1 MTVASHLAD
10 VSADVLNEASL
21 TSDPYRLRRF
31 VDAQRP
37 VLDAV
42 SAELHRG
49 VKESHWM
56 WFIFPQ
62 IQGLGQSAIS
72 KEFSLASLDEAR
84 AYLAHP
90 ILGKRLLEMTRWM
103 LALDGRSAHEILG
116 SPDDKKFHSSMTLF
130 ALASAADAAPAAP
143 GQLLEMPEAR
153 QVFLDALS
161 KFFNGAF
168 DSGTLSRLG

>member
-1 MTVASHLAD
+1 MTVASPLAD
-10 VSADVLNEASL
+10 KAQDGDLIP
-21 TSDPYRLRRF
+21 DRYRLRRF
-31 VDAQRP
+31 VDAQQP

-42 SAELHRG
+42 SAELHQGR
-49 VKESHWM
+49 KQSHWM

-90 ILGKRLLEMTRWM
+90 VLSKRLVEMTRWM
-103 LALDGRSAHEILG
+103 LAIEGTSAHDILG

-130 ALASAADAAPAAP
+130 ALAAEVAPTAAAQP
-143 GQLLEMPEAR
+143 LEMPEAR

-161 KFFNGAF
+161 KFFDGAF
-168 DSGTLSRLG
+168 DSGTLARLG